1 MSAAPAPGV
10 TGAVG
15 LLQDFPPAPDDLPA
29 WLRLSHTD
37 GIGPVRGRMLLQRF
51 GPPEA
56 VLAAGFS
63 AVAETL
69 QSRTHAAA
77 LFNRA
82 PQRDARVAS
91 AMQWLAGT
99 PADMEPVE
107 IEPGHLPPH
116 ILPHGYPR
124 TIPRAVQRA
133 ILVLGDP
140 LYPQRLLDLADPP
153 LLLYCLGDPR
163 WLSAPQVG
171 IVGSRNATAI
181 GTTTARAMAHHLATA
196 GWTVV
201 SGLAKGIDCAAHVG
215 ALAAGTCQENAAV
228 PAGSTVAVLGTGI
241 DRIYPSRHR
250 ALAQDIGRLGALVTE
265 QPIGMLPL
273 PVNFPR
279 RNRLIAALSHA
290 IMVAEATPQSGSLIT
305 AGLAAE
311 LGREVLAVP
320 GSIHSPLARGCNSLI
335 RQGAALVE
343 TAEDIL
349 AELPPISRLGLRWPF
364 RAGSRIPPVP
374 ADGRRS
380 APGPASGAANP
391 QGSSAPGQPLP
402 KVQVRM
408 LRAMSAD
415 PVMLETLADWQC
427 LPLPDALAA
436 LQTLEL
442 AGLVQRQ
449 LDGSYIR
456 C

>member
-1 MSAAPAPGV
+1 
-10 TGAVG
+10 
-15 LLQDFPPAPDDLPA
+15 
-29 WLRLSHTD
+29 
-37 GIGPVRGRMLLQRF
+37 MLLQRF

-56 VLAAGFS
+56 VLAAGLS

-69 QSRTHAAA
+69 QSRAHAES

-82 PQRDARVAS
+82 PQRDAHVAS

-99 PADMEPVE
+99 PVE
-107 IEPGHLPPH
+107 IP
-116 ILPHGYPR
+116 
-124 TIPRAVQRA
+124 RA

-140 LYPQRLLDLADPP
+140 LYPRRLLDLADPP

-181 GTTTARAMAHHLATA
+181 GTKTAQVMAHHLATA

-201 SGLAKGIDCAAHVG
+201 SGLAMGIDCAAHAG
-215 ALAAGTCQENAAV
+215 ALAAGHGREKADQEYAGSDDATV

-250 ALAQDIGRLGALVTE
+250 ALAKDIGRLGALVTE
-265 QPIGMLPL
+265 QPIGMLPF
-273 PVNFPR
+273 PANFPR
-279 RNRLIAALSHA
+279 RNRLIAAMSHA

-305 AGLAAE
+305 AGIAAE
-311 LGREVLAVP
+311 LGREILAVP

-349 AELPPISRLGLRWPF
+349 AELPPISRLGLRWPL
-364 RAGSRIPPVP
+364 RAGSRMPPVP
-374 ADGRRS
+374 ADGRSS
-380 APGPASGAANP
+380 APGPASGAGEP
-391 QGSSAPGQPLP
+391 QGSSALDQPLP
-402 KVQVRM
+402 EVQVRM
-408 LRAMSAD
+408 LHAMSAD
-415 PVMLETLADWQC
+415 PVMLETLATWQC

>member
-1 MSAAPAPGV
+1 
-10 TGAVG
+10 
-15 LLQDFPPAPDDLPA
+15 
-29 WLRLSHTD
+29 
-37 GIGPVRGRMLLQRF
+37 MLLQRF

-82 PQRDARVAS
+82 PQRDAHVAS

-99 PADMEPVE
+99 PMD

-116 ILPHGYPR
+116 IPPHGYPR
-124 TIPRAVQRA
+124 TIPRAIQRA

-153 LLLYCLGDPR
+153 LLLYCIGDPR

-181 GTTTARAMAHHLATA
+181 GTKTAQAMAHHLATA

-215 ALAAGTCQENAAV
+215 ALAAGTCQEKADQENAGPDNAAV

-279 RNRLIAALSHA
+279 RNRLIAAMSHA

-311 LGREVLAVP
+311 LGREILAVP

-349 AELPPISRLGLRWPF
+349 AELPRISRLGLRWPF
-364 RAGSRIPPVP
+364 RAGSRTPPVP
-374 ADGRRS
+374 ADGRPS
-380 APGPASGAANP
+380 APGSASGAAIP
-391 QGSSAPGQPLP
+391 QGSSAPDQPLP
-402 KVQVRM
+402 EVQVRM

>member
-1 MSAAPAPGV
+1 VPAAPAPGV

-69 QSRTHAAA
+69 QSRVHAAA
-77 LFNRA
+77 LLNRA
-82 PQRDARVAS
+82 PQRDAHVAS
-91 AMQWLAGT
+91 AMQWLAG
-99 PADMEPVE
+99 APV
-107 IEPGHLPPH
+107 P
-116 ILPHGYPR
+116 
-124 TIPRAVQRA
+124 RA

-140 LYPQRLLDLADPP
+140 LYPRRLLDLADAP
-153 LLLYCLGDPR
+153 LLVYCHGDPR

-181 GTTTARAMAHHLATA
+181 GTKTAQAMAHHLAAA

-215 ALAAGTCQENAAV
+215 ALAAGNRPENAGSDNAAV

-265 QPIGMLPL
+265 QPIGMLPF
-273 PVNFPR
+273 PANFPR
-279 RNRLIAALSHA
+279 RNRLIAAMSHA
-290 IMVAEATPQSGSLIT
+290 ILVAEATPQSGSLIT

-311 LGREVLAVP
+311 LGREILAVP

-364 RAGSRIPPVP
+364 RAGSRMPPVP
-374 ADGRRS
+374 ADGRSS
-380 APGPASGAANP
+380 APGPASGAANL

-402 KVQVRM
+402 EVQVRM

-415 PVMLETLADWQC
+415 PVMLEALADWQC
-427 LPLPDALAA
+427 LPLPDAMAA
-436 LQTLEL
+436 LQSLEL

-449 LDGSYIR
+449 LDGSYVR